1 MPTLNIRRKRG
12 EKIHVG
18 KDIEIKVLDL
28 FKSFVLIA
36 VKAPMD
42 LLKSEASP
50 NSCSSSSR

>member
-1 MPTLNIRRKRG
+1 MSTLNIRRKRG

-36 VKAPMD
+36 VKAPRD
-42 LLKSEASP
+42 FLKREASP
-50 NSCSSSSR
+50 NSCSSSS